1 MFNSD
6 VKSTRYEANMDG
18 STQSLKQKA
27 GSAAVD
33 FVQSGM
39 VVGLGTGSTAIWAV
53 RRLAEMI
60 HSKKLGDIV
69 AVPTSAATEAEARKL
84 KISLT
89 SLEAHPSVDLAID
102 GADEVDPDLNLIKGA
117 GGALLREKIVAQAA
131 KRLIIA
137 VDESKLSSR
146 LGEQRAVPVE
156 VIPFGWKS
164 QQKFIEDLGAV
175 VRLRTGPDEIIFM
188 TDQHNYILDCRFGPM
203 GNAVDLAQR
212 LKNRTGIVEHGL
224 FLNMVTDLIVA
235 RPSGVDHHKS
245 RGPFSTDRPANGGSP

>member
-1 MFNSD
+1 
-6 VKSTRYEANMDG
+6 MDR
-18 STQSLKQKA
+18 SMQSLKQEA

-53 RRLAEMI
+53 RRLAELI
-60 HSKKLGDIV
+60 QSKKLVGIV

-117 GGALLREKIVAQAA
+117 GGALLREKIVAQAS
-131 KRLIIA
+131 KRLIIT
-137 VDESKLSSR
+137 VDESKLSSQ
-146 LGEQRAVPVE
+146 LGEQWPVPVE
-156 VIPFGWKS
+156 VVPFGWKT
-164 QQKFIEDLGAV
+164 QQQFLEDLGAV
-175 VRLRTGPDEIIFM
+175 VKLRTRPDESIFM
-188 TDQHNYILDCRFGPM
+188 TDQHNYILDCRFGPI
-203 GNAVDLAQR
+203 GNGVGLAQN

-224 FLNMVTDLIVA
+224 FLNMATDLIVA

-245 RGPFSTDRPANGGSP
+245 RGPFSTDHPANDDSP

>member
-1 MFNSD
+1 MG
-6 VKSTRYEANMDG
+6 G

-27 GSAAVD
+27 GSAAVE

-53 RRLAEMI
+53 RRLAELI
-60 HSKKLGDIV
+60 HSKKLLGIV

-89 SLEAHPSVDLAID
+89 SLEAHPFVDLTID

-117 GGALLREKIVAQAA
+117 GGALLREKIVAQSS
-131 KRLIIA
+131 KRLIIT
-137 VDESKLSSR
+137 VDESKLSSQ

-156 VIPFGWKS
+156 VVPFGWKT
-164 QQKFIEDLGAV
+164 QQQFLEDLGAV
-175 VRLRTGPDEIIFM
+175 VTLRTRPDESIFV
-188 TDQHNYILDCRFGPM
+188 TDQHNYILDCRFGPICN
-203 GNAVDLAQR
+203 GVGLAQR

-224 FLNMVTDLIVA
+224 FLNMATDLIVA
-235 RPSGVDHHKS
+235 RTNGVDHHKS
-245 RGPFSTDRPANGGSP
+245 RGPFSTDRPANDDSP